1 MLGER
6 YCNRKGYYSSVSHA
20 VIDSQLR
27 FRDIVPTRKV
37 KTGNDV
43 QEDLPI
49 FILSDSAYANSNNRC
64 LSAVRY
70 KVEHTFGILKGCF
83 RVLLRPNPFAM
94 LRFESVPHL
103 VLHSAHC
110 TTF

>member
-1 MLGER
+1 MPQLAIKLIHGR
-6 YCNRKGYYSSVSHA
+6 RKG
-20 VIDSQLR
+20 
-27 FRDIVPTRKV
+27 PTRKV